1 MKKTLPL
8 LLLFALLVYLLP
20 MTALLVP
27 ATSKT
32 PAGSSASAS
41 GTASQSSSPQEQA
54 VEDPLLILDEDTDTV
69 MTVSMRDY
77 VLGAVAAEMPM
88 SYADDA
94 LRAQAVAAHSYALA
108 VKAQCD
114 GSDPSLQGAYFK
126 ADPVR
131 RIGFVTDEVMQSL
144 WGDQYEENRAR
155 LESVVGPVLDQ
166 VLLYEGAPAL
176 ACYHAISN
184 GMTESSEAVW
194 GTALPYLVSVDSSLD
209 LQSPDYE
216 QTITMTA
223 QEVSEC
229 LSANFA
235 GLDLTTDPSEWFTKL
250 ELSPAGYVQKVSIG
264 QVVCNGADV
273 RNALSLRS
281 AAFTIEYTEDKVFS
295 ITTHGYGHG
304 VGMSQYGANAMAL
317 TGKGYKEIL
326 AHYYPGTQ
334 LSN

>member
-8 LLLFALLVYLLP
+8 ILLFALLVYLLP
-20 MTALLVP
+20 MVTLLIP
-27 ATSKT
+27 HPSGSFDSASSPAPSTSSATS
-32 PAGSSASAS
+32 
-41 GTASQSSSPQEQA
+41 TAES
-54 VEDPLLILDEDTDTV
+54 EDPLLILDEDTDTV

-88 SYADDA
+88 TYSDEA

-114 GSDPSLQGAYFK
+114 GSDPTLKGAYFK

-131 RIGFVTDEVMQSL
+131 RVGFVTDEVMQRL
-144 WGDQYEENRAR
+144 WGDDYEENKAR
-155 LESVVGPVLDQ
+155 LESVVTPVLDR
-166 VLLYEGAPAL
+166 VLLYDGQPAL

-184 GMTESSEAVW
+184 GVTESSEAVW

-209 LQSPDYE
+209 LQSSDYE

-229 LSANFA
+229 LLSSFA
-235 GLDLTTDPSEWFTKL
+235 GLDLSGDPSGWFTQL
-250 ELSPAGYVQKVSIG
+250 ELSDAGYVQKVHIG
-264 QVVCNGADV
+264 PVICKGSDV
-273 RNALSLRS
+273 RTALSLRS
-281 AAFTIEYTEDKVFS
+281 AAFTITYTEDKVFS

-317 TGKGYKEIL
+317 SGKTFEEIL

-334 LSN
+334 LSQ

>member
-8 LLLFALLVYLLP
+8 ILLFALLVYLLP
-20 MTALLVP
+20 MVTLLIPQTDRSSSTVSDLSG
-27 ATSKT
+27 A
-32 PAGSSASAS
+32 SSAPA
-41 GTASQSSSPQEQA
+41 QPD
-54 VEDPLLILDEDTDTV
+54 EDSLLILDEETDTV
-69 MTVSMRDY
+69 MTVSIHDY

-88 SYADDA
+88 TYPNEA

-114 GSDPSLQGAYFK
+114 GSDPTLKGAYFK

-131 RIGFVTDEVMQSL
+131 RVGFVTDEVMQLL
-144 WGDQYEENRAR
+144 WGDAYEENKAR
-155 LESVVGPVLDQ
+155 LESIIEPVLDQ
-166 VLLYEGAPAL
+166 ILVYDGQPAL

-184 GMTESSEAVW
+184 GKTESSENVW

-223 QEVSEC
+223 QEVLEG

-235 GLDLTTDPSEWFTKL
+235 GLDLSGDPSGWFTQL
-250 ELSPAGYVQKVSIG
+250 EVSDAGYVQKVHIG
-264 QVVCNGADV
+264 QVICKGPDV
-273 RNALSLRS
+273 RTALSLRS
-281 AAFTIEYTEDKVFS
+281 AAFTITYTEEKVFS

-304 VGMSQYGANAMAL
+304 VGMSQHGANAMAL
-317 TGKGYKEIL
+317 AGKTYEEIL

-334 LSN
+334 LSQA